1 MKEIIKKEIIKG
13 KGIPMKLKA
22 IALII
27 LLGSGARLSAQD
39 LNIDF
44 QFDVS
49 GRAGGNYLTY
59 TSAIRYIAANKDSFD
74 AVSGASQQNSTSLF
88 APIQTDIMG
97 RATISSGFRGLL
109 LFPVSSDATRIEDN
123 LRVYKDGAIITI
135 EYVHRGVA
143 YRIQTDRQGNISFP
157 RGSYVM
163 RTIGY
168 IKGHD
173 PQVISSDFSTDKTA
187 GEVDWKKV
195 WDPKTPSGRT
205 IDSSSEVKTGPIQND
220 YGDMMAMFNWDGTL
234 DVGFENSVLTI
245 KGVLRPVKR

>member
-1 MKEIIKKEIIKG
+1 MKR
-13 KGIPMKLKA
+13 KA
-22 IALII
+22 IVFVI
-27 LLGSGARLSAQD
+27 LLGCGALLSAQD
-39 LNIDF
+39 LCIDYR
-44 QFDVS
+44 FDVS
-49 GRAGGNYLTY
+49 GRTGGNYLSY

-74 AVSGASQQNSTSLF
+74 AVSGASRQKSTSLF
-88 APIQTDIMG
+88 APLQSDIMG
-97 RATISSGFRGLL
+97 RATISGGFRSLL
-109 LFPVSSDATRIEDN
+109 MFPLAADATRVEDN
-123 LRVYKDGAIITI
+123 LRVYKEGNVITM

-143 YRIQTDRQGNISFP
+143 YRIRTDERGNISFP

-173 PQVISSDFSTDKTA
+173 PQVISTDFSAGKTA
-187 GEVDWKKV
+187 AGVDWKKV

-205 IDSSSEVKTGPIQND
+205 IDSGSDAKTGPIQND

-234 DVGFENSVLTI
+234 DVGFENSILTI